1 MPPARAVSGGWM
13 LRHAVRMRTD
23 PLGFLVDCAAPLGA
37 LVELPIPRQR
47 VFVVN
52 DPDAITRVLQ
62 GNHSAYG
69 KQTIQYRS
77 LALVTGEGLLVSE
90 GEEWLRGRRLV
101 QPAFHQRTLD
111 AVGDHVADAIDRL
124 FATWAALL
132 DGLLD
137 GAVDGAVVDVDAAM
151 MRTTLEVV
159 GHALFATDLGPEA
172 DRIVEAVV
180 AALDQ
185 VIARARSPLPLPRT
199 WPTPGNR
206 RLKRSV
212 DQLDASVAELVRARR
227 AVSTGAAA
235 SGADLLGLLLDPS
248 SSASDQEVRDQ
259 VVTLVVAGHETV
271 ASALTWAWW
280 LVAGHGVV
288 ADRLAAES
296 AAVLGGRRP
305 TFADVARLPYAR
317 QVLDE
322 ALRLYPPAWVVTRRV
337 LADDVLA
344 GVPVP
349 AGALLIMSTYALHRN
364 PAVWDRPDAFDPDRF
379 AQPASAGSAGS
390 AGSSGGGRRGYLPFG
405 AGPRMCVGREL
416 ALVEGVLVL
425 SALAGRYRF
434 QRTPGQVV
442 RADALV
448 TVRPRGGLPLRIRR
462 R

>member
-1 MPPARAVSGGWM
+1 M

-62 GNHSAYG
+62 GNHPAYG

-124 FATWAALL
+124 TATWDALP
-132 DGLLD
+132 DGT
-137 GAVDGAVVDVDAAM
+137 VDGPVVDVDAAM

-159 GHALFATDLGPEA
+159 GHALFATDLGPQA
-172 DRIVEAVV
+172 DRIVDAVV

-206 RLKRSV
+206 RLNRSV
-212 DQLDASVAELVRARR
+212 ARLDASVAELVRSRR
-227 AVSTGAAA
+227 EVAAGTAA

-280 LVAGHGVV
+280 LVAGHRVV

-296 AAVLGGRRP
+296 VAVLGGRRP

-364 PAVWDRPDAFDPDRF
+364 PTVWDRPDVFDPDRF
-379 AQPASAGSAGS
+379 AQPASVVP
-390 AGSSGGGRRGYLPFG
+390 AGSSAGGRRGYLPFG

-448 TVRPRGGLPLRIRR
+448 TVRPRGGLPLRIGRR
-462 R
+462 